1 MLGKTTVLEFLTYF
15 DREHELKVTKISK
28 GADILY
34 AVSVS
39 PSKSNEGMDLS
50 LTEVVERISKKK
62 LEPDVKALVLELC
75 CINIDKESVK
85 IPYVLYV
92 LPTE

>member
-1 MLGKTTVLEFLTYF
+1 VLGKTTLLEFLTYF

-34 AVSVS
+34 VVSVS

-75 CINIDKESVK
+75 CINIDNESVK

-92 LPTE
+92 LLTE